1 MFEDSEPDRKRV
13 MVVLKHLDDEP
24 ELDFSAGDMTR
35 TYWTGSV
42 DEPDVFVVAIG
53 NNAKYTAQHDRLRR
67 LAGSL
72 SRLLYLDEWSVEEA
86 SAIIPIIR
94 LGFKIITCINYIFL
108 MKVSSLINPSRKR
121 ICGLVNMP
129 PPKPAVKPQPAGHQ
143 CYDETAIQSAWEKTV
158 CCAQADI
165 FIGFQVTESQL
176 GHSSLITQV
185 TVYNEFSK
193 WFEKYAS

>member
-1 MFEDSEPDRKRV
+1 
-13 MVVLKHLDDEP
+13 
-24 ELDFSAGDMTR
+24 
-35 TYWTGSV
+35 
-42 DEPDVFVVAIG
+42 
-53 NNAKYTAQHDRLRR
+53 
-67 LAGSL
+67 
-72 SRLLYLDEWSVEEA
+72 
-86 SAIIPIIR
+86 
-94 LGFKIITCINYIFL
+94 
-108 MKVSSLINPSRKR
+108 
-121 ICGLVNMP
+121 MP